1 MSKRLFRLASAA
13 CLFSWASLAAFA
25 EGGPQTPV
33 KPAAPAA
40 KAPITALA
48 PTDTVYVLHAGT
60 EYHRK
65 GCRRLL
71 GQEGTPMTHLDA
83 IAGGHVACS
92 ICKPAGERA
101 TGTLLSERKPAPA
114 PAPAPTAAPSPEQA
128 QAQPTTKPAP
138 VSERPADALVRK
150 SAQKESGAPSITKP
164 DPAARYGPPAASQT
178 RATGTSQSTV
188 FITKTGKKYHRAA
201 CRSLRDSKTAISL
214 EDAKVRGYMP
224 CTICNP

>member
-13 CLFSWASLAAFA
+13 CLLSWAYVAAFA
-25 EGGPQTPV
+25 EGGAQTPV

-71 GQEGTPMTHLDA
+71 GQEGTPLTHLDA
-83 IAGGHVACS
+83 ITGGHVACG

-114 PAPAPTAAPSPEQA
+114 PAPAPIAAPSPEQA
-128 QAQPTTKPAP
+128 QGQPTAKPAP
-138 VSERPADALVRK
+138 VSQRPADALVRK
-150 SAQKESGAPSITKP
+150 SAQKESAAPSITKP
-164 DPAARYGPPAASQT
+164 DPAARYGPPA
-178 RATGTSQSTV
+178 TSQASPGSGAQGTV
-188 FITKTGKKYHRAA
+188 FITKTGKMYHRAA
-201 CRSLRDSKTAISL
+201 CRSLRDSKTAISVQ
-214 EDAKVRGYMP
+214 DAKARGYTP